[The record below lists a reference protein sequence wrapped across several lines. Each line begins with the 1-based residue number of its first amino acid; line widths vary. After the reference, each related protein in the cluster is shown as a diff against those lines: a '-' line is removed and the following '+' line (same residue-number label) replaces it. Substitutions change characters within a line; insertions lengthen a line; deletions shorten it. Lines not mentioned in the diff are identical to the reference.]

1 MMNMQGLMKKAQ
13 EMQKKMEQLQEE
25 LGDVEVT
32 GTSGGGMVTVVMTCK
47 GMTKSLK
54 VSPELVSGD
63 DKEMMEDLVVA
74 AMNDART
81 KADAKMSEETQKAM
95 KNMGIPPGALGGGLP
110 F

>member
-1 MMNMQGLMKKAQ
+1 
-13 EMQKKMEQLQEE
+13 
-25 LGDVEVT
+25 
-32 GTSGGGMVTVVMTCK
+32 
-47 GMTKSLK
+47 
-54 VSPELVSGD
+54 
-63 DKEMMEDLVVA
+63 MEDLVVA